1 MSSLQAILSQQKKSK
16 PWLSFV
22 ALFIGFLLLF
32 LSVQLYVDVSAV
44 LEGKQTKKESSE
56 YLVVNKKIT
65 NKMMGDNEASYF
77 SEKEMTGLKKTKSV
91 DDLKTIT
98 SNQFPISASTSGE
111 LGFYTQLFFESVP
124 TDYLDIEPKN
134 WQWHEGD
141 QTLPIVLS
149 ADFLNLYNFGFALSQ
164 GLPQMSE
171 ETIQALSFEITIG
184 QGAHTETYR
193 AEVAG
198 FTQRFS
204 SVLVPE
210 EFMQYANRNFG
221 NGNAQKHSRLILK
234 TNEPDNPSL
243 VKYLNDHNYST
254 QNDKLK
260 MSKIKSLMNV
270 VFGACGFFGLF
281 VLMLSVM
288 LLFMYLKLT
297 ITQSAHQLKLL
308 FTLGFKPSVLNQF
321 FTKRII
327 VSFGVLLFISILFI
341 AGIQWFLSSILK
353 QYQVEISPII
363 AWQVIVFAI
372 ALFVLIFVVLKKN
385 VQQAI
390 HSVI

>member
-1 MSSLQAILSQQKKSK
+1 MSSLQAILSQQKNRK
-16 PWLSFV
+16 PWWSFA

-32 LSVQLYVDVSAV
+32 LSVQLYVDVTTV
-44 LEGKQTKKESSE
+44 LDGKQTKKESSE

-77 SEKEMTGLKKTKSV
+77 SEEEINGLKKTASV
-91 DDLKTIT
+91 NDLKTIT
-98 SNQFPISASTSGE
+98 SNQFPISASTTGE
-111 LGFYTQLFFESVP
+111 LKFYTQLFFESVP
-124 TDYLDIEPKN
+124 TDYLDIEPQH

-141 QTLPIVLS
+141 KTLPVVLS

-171 ETIQALSFEITIG
+171 ETIQALRFEITIG
-184 QGAHTETYR
+184 QGAHTETYL

-210 EFMQYANRNFG
+210 EFMHYGNRNFG
-221 NGNAQKHSRLILK
+221 SGNAQKNARLILK
-234 TNEPDNPSL
+234 TNEPDNPTL

-308 FTLGFKPSVLNQF
+308 FILGFKPSMLNQF
-321 FTKRII
+321 YTKRII
-327 VSFGVLLFISILFI
+327 ISFGVLLFVSILFI
-341 AGIQWFLSSILK
+341 AGIQWFLATTLK
-353 QYQVEISPII
+353 PYQVEISTMM